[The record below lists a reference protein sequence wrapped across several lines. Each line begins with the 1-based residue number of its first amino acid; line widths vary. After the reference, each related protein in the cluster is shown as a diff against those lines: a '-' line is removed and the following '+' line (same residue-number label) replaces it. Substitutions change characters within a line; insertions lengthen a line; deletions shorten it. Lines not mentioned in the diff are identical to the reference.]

1 VRTSLPRVQIY
12 PSSEVDQ
19 YINDPSVSDDPGI
32 TEEQAIRTVEET
44 LDTSDVIRTG
54 EGVSVVYAYGYRCCE
69 DRLKVGFT
77 EANTV
82 QRIAA
87 QITTSTPD
95 KPVLLIEIKTDQR
108 RALERAIQAT
118 LETRGR
124 KISGAGAEW
133 FKASRDDVLAIYQ
146 FIRAAV
152 LKADL
157 GGNRADCFPALLEF
171 SICGGHGAAMRQIEN
186 PGGGR
191 PGLSGGRAR
200 GKIRSSRNY
209 LTASLNDRLG

>member
-1 VRTSLPRVQIY
+1 MATLAGQRAQFTWALNQYNLSEDPETRAKFAKRMAKYIAGAPANGFTVDQVTQGQIY

-19 YINDPSVSDDPGI
+19 YIHDPGVNDDPGI

-44 LDTSDVIRTG
+44 VDTSDVTRLG
-54 EGVSVVYAYGYRCCE
+54 EGTGVVYAYGYRCCE

-87 QITTSTPD
+87 QISTSTPD
-95 KPVLLIEIKTDQR
+95 KPVLLIEIRSDQC

-124 KISGAGAEW
+124 KIPGGGAEW
-133 FKASRDDVLAIYQ
+133 FKASRDEVLAIYR
-146 FIRAAV
+146 FIEQPVEEQGVAPGDRRAALV
-152 LKADL
+152 K
-157 GGNRADCFPALLEF
+157 
-171 SICGGHGAAMRQIEN
+171 
-186 PGGGR
+186 
-191 PGLSGGRAR
+191 
-200 GKIRSSRNY
+200 
-209 LTASLNDRLG
+209 